1 MCSIRSRQIGLSRS
15 KKRPKL
21 VVLTWRDIVA
31 YADWT
36 PVKDVKIPVFKTTGY
51 LIKKDKDE
59 IILAH
64 TQDEKGEWF
73 GLDAYPPG
81 CIVDIKPIGE

>member
-1 MCSIRSRQIGLSRS
+1 LSRS

-21 VVLTWRDIVA
+21 VVITWRDIVA
-31 YADWT
+31 YSDWT
-36 PVKDVKIPVFKTTGY
+36 PVKDVKIPVLKTIGY
-51 LIKKDKDE
+51 LIKKDKDQ

-73 GLDAYPPG
+73 GLDAYPRG
-81 CIVDIKPIGE
+81 CVSDIKPISE

>member
-1 MCSIRSRQIGLSRS
+1 MSRS

-36 PVKDVKIPVFKTTGY
+36 PVKDVKIPVLKTTGY
-51 LIKKDKDE
+51 LIKKAKDE

-64 TQDEKGEWF
+64 TQAEKGEWF

-81 CIVDIKPIGE
+81 CILDITPITG